1 MNDFDSILAKI
12 NISDTFAPIAT
23 ALRALA
29 RVVENSHSDYYC
41 CVASPEEICCTC
53 QSSYSLDALLFCIQ
67 VPTST
72 VPLCRGYQQMC
83 EQKQTNNEQIPS
95 NSDFSIMRNS

>member
-1 MNDFDSILAKI
+1 MPADRVRKRSRELPVGIRVLT
-12 NISDTFAPIAT
+12 SSPP
-23 ALRALA
+23 LA
-29 RVVENSHSDYYC
+29 RLVPSRSRQLTYT
-41 CVASPEEICCTC
+41 AMICCTC